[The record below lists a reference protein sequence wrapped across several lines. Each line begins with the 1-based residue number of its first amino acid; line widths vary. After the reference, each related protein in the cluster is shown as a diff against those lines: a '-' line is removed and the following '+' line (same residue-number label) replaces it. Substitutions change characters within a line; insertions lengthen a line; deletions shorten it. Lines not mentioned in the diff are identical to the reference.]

1 MEEVNCLIEDLIT
14 IYLFGKDMDLEDVR
28 DGVGFLKTYMCEVY
42 QKVYDELGKLKI
54 YLNENRSDDE
64 ISIIC

>member
-1 MEEVNCLIEDLIT
+1 
-14 IYLFGKDMDLEDVR
+14 MDLEDVR

-42 QKVYDELGKLKI
+42 QKVYDKLGKLKI
-54 YLNENRSDDE
+54 YLNENRSDDD